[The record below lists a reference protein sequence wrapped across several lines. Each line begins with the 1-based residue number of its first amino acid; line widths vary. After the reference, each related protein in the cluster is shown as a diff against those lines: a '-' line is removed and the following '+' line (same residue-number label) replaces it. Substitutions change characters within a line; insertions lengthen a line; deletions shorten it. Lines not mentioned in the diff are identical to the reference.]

1 MNPAQNKY
9 NQSKY
14 KICKAFIN
22 LLETK
27 ELHEITI
34 SEICTLANV
43 SRNTFYNHYANTSNI
58 TKDIVLM
65 FNKSFYTYILY
76 FESNHS
82 IKISSLSIND
92 LSNIIISDFL
102 PFYLQRLYKYKDQL
116 KVIIKRNYIFDFDS
130 TFKII
135 YNTFYEPY
143 FEYFQIPKKYRMK
156 LFAFTVPNSFII
168 IKEWILSDCTEAIPV
183 VIKDLMFCI
192 NIQAKLADTF
202 LSANFQSSNSSSQ

>member
-9 NQSKY
+9 DQSKY

-27 ELHEITI
+27 ELYEITI
-34 SEICTLANV
+34 SEICTLANI
-43 SRNTFYNHYANTSNI
+43 SRNTFYNHYDNTSNI
-58 TKDIVLM
+58 AKDIVLM
-65 FNKSFYTYILY
+65 INKSFDTYILY

-82 IKISSLSIND
+82 IKLSNLSIND
-92 LSNIIISDFL
+92 LSNLIISDFL
-102 PFYLQRLYKYKDQL
+102 PFHLQVLYKYKDQL
-116 KVIIKRNYIFDFDS
+116 KIIIKRNYIFDFDS

-143 FEYFQIPKKYRMK
+143 FEYLQIPKKYRMK
-156 LFAFTVPNSFII
+156 LFAFTAPNSLVII
-168 IKEWILSDCTEAIPV
+168 REWILNDCKEAIPV

-192 NIQAKLADTF
+192 NTQAKLADTF
-202 LSANFQSSNSSSQ
+202 LSTNFQSLNSTIF

>member
-102 PFYLQRLYKYKDQL
+102 PFYLHLYL
-116 KVIIKRNYIFDFDS
+116 
-130 TFKII
+130 
-135 YNTFYEPY
+135 Y
-143 FEYFQIPKKYRMK
+143 F
-156 LFAFTVPNSFII
+156 
-168 IKEWILSDCTEAIPV
+168 C
-183 VIKDLMFCI
+183 
-192 NIQAKLADTF
+192 
-202 LSANFQSSNSSSQ
+202 